1 LDPVKTTSSNRKIFF
16 LCFFFAFS
24 PVWAQDVFRHP
35 LVPQVMATH
44 NTVSASLAENPRRC
58 FMLQSG
64 PDGRTSVLSA
74 QDNETFTQ
82 MADVMNLVFSG
93 QSQGLLGNFEACFL
107 GSVSN
112 WTIGLLPQDS
122 VVASFIMQITMSG
135 DSAIKSIRI
144 IRTKRRYHYIYTVK
158 PQLSDRAL
166 ST

>member
-1 LDPVKTTSSNRKIFF
+1 
-16 LCFFFAFS
+16 
-24 PVWAQDVFRHP
+24 
-35 LVPQVMATH
+35 
-44 NTVSASLAENPRRC
+44 
-58 FMLQSG
+58 MLQSG